1 MVLYVGRI
9 SEAPSDK
16 ANLPNN
22 IIRSRFGV
30 FYQQRFYNITN
41 YLFTLGLVGGIIERY
56 NMRRFGVV

>member
-1 MVLYVGRI
+1 M
-9 SEAPSDK
+9 PSDK
-16 ANLPNN
+16 GNLPNN

-30 FYQQRFYNITN
+30 FYQQRFYNISN